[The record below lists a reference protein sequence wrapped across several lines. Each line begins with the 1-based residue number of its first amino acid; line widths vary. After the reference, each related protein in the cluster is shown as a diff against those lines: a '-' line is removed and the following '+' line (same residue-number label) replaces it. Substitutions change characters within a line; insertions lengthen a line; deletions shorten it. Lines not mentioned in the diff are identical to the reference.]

1 MLTVLNEQIKCLQMM
16 LSADMIDTSEGKKQ
30 LHMLK
35 EKAVKNVHHYAFNQR
50 ADGRFV
56 TKMANGSQMTGGT
69 YKNLIDKLYEFYFGS
84 KNASLASLYP
94 EWIEYRFQ
102 SCRIC

>member
-1 MLTVLNEQIKCLQMM
+1 M

-69 YKNLIDKLYEFYFGS
+69 YKNLIDKLYEFCDGFAQKCLFSSEG
-84 KNASLASLYP
+84 AAL
-94 EWIEYRFQ
+94 
-102 SCRIC
+102 

>member
-1 MLTVLNEQIKCLQMM
+1 MLTVLNEQIKCLQMI

-56 TKMANGSQMTGGT
+56 T
-69 YKNLIDKLYEFYFGS
+69 
-84 KNASLASLYP
+84 
-94 EWIEYRFQ
+94 
-102 SCRIC
+102 

>member
-56 TKMANGSQMTGGT
+56 TKMANGSQMTGGRT
-69 YKNLIDKLYEFYFGS
+69 RTLLTNYMNSI
-84 KNASLASLYP
+84 LAPKMLHLHLLYP
-94 EWIEYRFQ
+94 EWLNTA
-102 SCRIC
+102 